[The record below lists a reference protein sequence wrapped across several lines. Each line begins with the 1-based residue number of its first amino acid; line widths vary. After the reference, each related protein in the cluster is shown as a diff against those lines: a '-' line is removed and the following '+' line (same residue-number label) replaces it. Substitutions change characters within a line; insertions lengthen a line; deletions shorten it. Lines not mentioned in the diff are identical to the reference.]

1 MPSKTLTFLL
11 ASLHVRLVPNE
22 THLGIVLCSG
32 LTYQL
37 ITPLQIELHE
47 FLLEPLHDC
56 DIDVF
61 ASCETVV
68 LQEFLHGDEH
78 AEVTLCKV

>member
-1 MPSKTLTFLL
+1 M
-11 ASLHVRLVPNE
+11 RLVPNE
-22 THLGIVLCSG
+22 THLGIVLCNG

-37 ITPLQIELHE
+37 IGPLQKELHV

-56 DIDVF
+56 GIDIF
-61 ASCETVV
+61 AACESVG

-78 AEVTLCKV
+78 TEVTL

>member
-1 MPSKTLTFLL
+1 MRF
-11 ASLHVRLVPNE
+11 VPNE
-22 THLGIVLCSG
+22 THLGIVLCNG
-32 LTYQL
+32 LTYKL
-37 ITPLQIELHE
+37 IGPLQIKLSG

-56 DIDVF
+56 DIDMF

>member
-1 MPSKTLTFLL
+1 M
-11 ASLHVRLVPNE
+11 RLVPNE
-22 THLGIVLCSG
+22 THLGIVLCSV

-37 ITPLQIELHE
+37 IGPLEIELHG
-47 FLLEPLHDC
+47 FFLEPLHNC
-56 DIDVF
+56 GIDIFV
-61 ASCETVV
+61 SCETLV